1 MLPGF
6 CGLSFQGRSKTQAPE
21 NLSRARDAR
30 LSLQQ
35 CLLCAGDVMLPQ
47 LQQRE
52 REIVLIVVWITGDG
66 IAVNLF
72 SAGGVTQVRVDISQQ
87 SQVGIVFAALL

>member
-1 MLPGF
+1 MLAGF
-6 CGLSFQGRSKTQAPE
+6 CRASCQGRSKTQAPN
-21 NLSRARDAR
+21 NLARAWDAS

-35 CLLCAGDVMLPQ
+35 CLLCAGDVILPQ

-72 SAGGVTQVRVDISQQ
+72 SAGGVTQVRVDISQ
-87 SQVGIVFAALL
+87 